1 MLVYFV
7 SNSAH
12 VNSSHHACRDTA
24 LEQPPAQATG
34 QRLTCS
40 EGHCNLTLSPR
51 KDRFKRK
58 EGLNVAKQTFPVC

>member
-1 MLVYFV
+1 MG
-7 SNSAH
+7 SKE
-12 VNSSHHACRDTA
+12 
-24 LEQPPAQATG
+24 LELTEQAPAQATG